1 MIIKNA
7 ITTPD
12 GTELISEHR
21 HDFKLHLDK
30 VTGKEYGVDGGHDY
44 QRTIG
49 DWKDCKATLVSYP
62 GSDFELVRNAFKWGT
77 FGKDGKSK
85 LVYKKLSELTNSHID
100 AIIKTQTHL
109 PKDAIDMFKHE
120 LKYRQEFSINIVD

>member
-12 GTELISEHR
+12 GTELVSEHR
-21 HDFKLHLDK
+21 HDFKIHIDAN
-30 VTGKEYGVDGGHDY
+30 GKTYGIDGGRDY
-44 QRTIG
+44 QRIIG
-49 DWKDCKATLVSYP
+49 DWEDCKATLVSYP

>member
-7 ITTPD
+7 IITPD

-21 HDFKLHLDK
+21 HDFKMHLDK
-30 VTGKEYGVDGGHDY
+30 VTGKEYGIDGGHDY

-49 DWKDCKATLVSYP
+49 DWKDCEVCLVLYP
-62 GSDFELVRNAFKWGT
+62 GSEFEIVRKTFKWGT
-77 FGKDGKSK
+77 YGKDGKSK
-85 LVYKKLSELTNSHID
+85 YKQTKLKDLTNAHIE

-109 PKDAIDMFKHE
+109 HKDIQDLFKHE
-120 LKYRQEFSINIVD
+120 LRYREEHSIFISE